1 MEGVGQ
7 SIYGGGIKQ
16 DESRW
21 RLFGIMGNTR
31 GIIPGDSSAG
41 HCFVLK
47 DLGRIDKKLL
57 SQLADFSR

>member
-1 MEGVGQ
+1 MET
-7 SIYGGGIKQ
+7 
-16 DESRW
+16 
-21 RLFGIMGNTR
+21 FGKMGNTR